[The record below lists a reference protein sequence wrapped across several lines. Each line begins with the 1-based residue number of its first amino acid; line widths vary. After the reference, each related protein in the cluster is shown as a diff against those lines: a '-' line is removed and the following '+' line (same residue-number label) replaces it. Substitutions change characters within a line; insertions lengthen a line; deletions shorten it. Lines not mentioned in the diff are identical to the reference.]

1 MGLLNKIKGILFEEV
16 EEDEVVNTPKA
27 EEKKPI
33 AEKIEPQKKVEEVET
48 PKVNVVKPK
57 AEVEQL
63 NERELF
69 KSDNTSPFFDFDEE
83 EFSNMSRVQKPKPS
97 TNVLEYERK
106 KKMEKRYDMGSFT
119 KVERTEV
126 VDVTEEQIENIK
138 SEISSYK
145 NIEEVTFKSK
155 DEWKLEMSE
164 YDDSFKTVLNYL
176 DENPLMDS
184 FVLKVNDVKKLSET
198 SEYIKAINGVDTVK
212 YGEGMV
218 EQVISVF
225 DIVQKIVV
233 VVVIALIVVT
243 SFLISN
249 TIKLTIF
256 SRRNEIEIMRLVGAS
271 NITIKLPFL
280 FEGFIIGLIGS
291 IIPVCITIYGYVIL
305 YSRLHGKLFSN
316 MIMLIKPYPFVFGVS
331 LIVIAIGALVGM
343 YGSIKAVRKYL
354 KV

>member
-1 MGLLNKIKGILFEEV
+1 MEYLLVIMRKEVIRQMRAFRIFFRSIRDALKSVVRNFSLSFASIMCTTITLILV
-16 EEDEVVNTPKA
+16 AVAVVAAANVNNATKLIEDELTIVTYL
-27 EEKKPI
+27 KK
-33 AEKIEPQKKVEEVET
+33 
-48 PKVNVVKPK
+48 
-57 AEVEQL
+57 
-63 NERELF
+63 
-69 KSDNTSPFFDFDEE
+69 
-83 EFSNMSRVQKPKPS
+83 
-97 TNVLEYERK
+97 
-106 KKMEKRYDMGSFT
+106 
-119 KVERTEV
+119 
-126 VDVTEEQIENIK
+126 DVTEEQIDNIK

-145 NIEEVTFKSK
+145 NVEEVTFKSK

-305 YSRLHGKLFSN
+305 YSRMHGKLFSN
-316 MIMLIKPYPFVFGVS
+316 MIMLIKPYPFVFWVS
-331 LIVIAIGALVGM
+331 LIVVAIGALVGM

>member
-1 MGLLNKIKGILFEEV
+1 MIMRKEVIRQMRAFRIFFRSIRDALKSVVRNFSLSFASIMCTTITLILV
-16 EEDEVVNTPKA
+16 SVAVVAAANVNNATKLIEDELTIVTYL
-27 EEKKPI
+27 KK
-33 AEKIEPQKKVEEVET
+33 
-48 PKVNVVKPK
+48 
-57 AEVEQL
+57 
-63 NERELF
+63 
-69 KSDNTSPFFDFDEE
+69 
-83 EFSNMSRVQKPKPS
+83 
-97 TNVLEYERK
+97 
-106 KKMEKRYDMGSFT
+106 
-119 KVERTEV
+119 
-126 VDVTEEQIENIK
+126 DVTEEQIENIK

-233 VVVIALIVVT
+233 VVVIALVVVT

-316 MIMLIKPYPFVFGVS
+316 MIMLIKPYPFVFWVS
-331 LIVIAIGALVGM
+331 LIVVAIGALVGM

>member
-1 MGLLNKIKGILFEEV
+1 MRKEVIRQMRAFRIFFRSIRDALKSVVRNFSLSFASIMCTTITLILV
-16 EEDEVVNTPKA
+16 AVAVVAAANVNNATKLIEDELTIVTYL
-27 EEKKPI
+27 KK
-33 AEKIEPQKKVEEVET
+33 
-48 PKVNVVKPK
+48 
-57 AEVEQL
+57 
-63 NERELF
+63 
-69 KSDNTSPFFDFDEE
+69 
-83 EFSNMSRVQKPKPS
+83 
-97 TNVLEYERK
+97 
-106 KKMEKRYDMGSFT
+106 
-119 KVERTEV
+119 
-126 VDVTEEQIENIK
+126 DVTEEQIENIK

-316 MIMLIKPYPFVFGVS
+316 MIMLIKPYPFVFWVS

>member
-1 MGLLNKIKGILFEEV
+1 MRAFRIFFRSIRDALKSVVRNFSLSFASIMCTTITLILV
-16 EEDEVVNTPKA
+16 AVAVVAAANVNNATRLIEDELTIVTYL
-27 EEKKPI
+27 KK
-33 AEKIEPQKKVEEVET
+33 
-48 PKVNVVKPK
+48 
-57 AEVEQL
+57 
-63 NERELF
+63 
-69 KSDNTSPFFDFDEE
+69 
-83 EFSNMSRVQKPKPS
+83 
-97 TNVLEYERK
+97 
-106 KKMEKRYDMGSFT
+106 
-119 KVERTEV
+119 
-126 VDVTEEQIENIK
+126 DVTEEQIENIK

-233 VVVIALIVVT
+233 VVVIALVVVT

-316 MIMLIKPYPFVFGVS
+316 MIMLIKPYPFVFWVS

>member
-1 MGLLNKIKGILFEEV
+1 MIMRKEVIRQMRAFRIFFRSIRDALKSVVRNFSLSFASIMCTTITLILV
-16 EEDEVVNTPKA
+16 AVAVVAAANVNNATRLIEDELTIVTYL
-27 EEKKPI
+27 KK
-33 AEKIEPQKKVEEVET
+33 
-48 PKVNVVKPK
+48 
-57 AEVEQL
+57 
-63 NERELF
+63 
-69 KSDNTSPFFDFDEE
+69 
-83 EFSNMSRVQKPKPS
+83 
-97 TNVLEYERK
+97 
-106 KKMEKRYDMGSFT
+106 
-119 KVERTEV
+119 
-126 VDVTEEQIENIK
+126 DVTEEQIENIK

-316 MIMLIKPYPFVFGVS
+316 MIMLIKPYPFVFWVS
-331 LIVIAIGALVGM
+331 LIVVAIGALVGM

>member
-1 MGLLNKIKGILFEEV
+1 MIMRKEVIRQMRAFRIFFRSIRDALKSVVRNFSLSFASIMCTTITLILV
-16 EEDEVVNTPKA
+16 AVAVVAAANVNNATKLIEDELTIVTYL
-27 EEKKPI
+27 KK
-33 AEKIEPQKKVEEVET
+33 
-48 PKVNVVKPK
+48 
-57 AEVEQL
+57 
-63 NERELF
+63 
-69 KSDNTSPFFDFDEE
+69 
-83 EFSNMSRVQKPKPS
+83 
-97 TNVLEYERK
+97 
-106 KKMEKRYDMGSFT
+106 
-119 KVERTEV
+119 
-126 VDVTEEQIENIK
+126 DVTEEQIDNIK

-145 NIEEVTFKSK
+145 NVEEVTFKSK

-164 YDDSFKTVLNYL
+164 YDDSFKTVLDYL
-176 DENPLMDS
+176 DDNPLMDS

-218 EQVISVF
+218 EQVISIF

-233 VVVIALIVVT
+233 VVVIALVVVT

-305 YSRLHGKLFSN
+305 YSRMHGKLFSN
-316 MIMLIKPYPFVFGVS
+316 MIMLIKPYPFVFWVS
-331 LIVIAIGALVGM
+331 LIVVAIGALVGM

>member
-1 MGLLNKIKGILFEEV
+1 MIMRKEVIRQMRAFRIFFRSIRDALKSVVRNFSLSFASIMCTTITLILV
-16 EEDEVVNTPKA
+16 AVAVVAAANVNNATRLIEDELTIVTYL
-27 EEKKPI
+27 KK
-33 AEKIEPQKKVEEVET
+33 
-48 PKVNVVKPK
+48 
-57 AEVEQL
+57 
-63 NERELF
+63 
-69 KSDNTSPFFDFDEE
+69 
-83 EFSNMSRVQKPKPS
+83 
-97 TNVLEYERK
+97 
-106 KKMEKRYDMGSFT
+106 
-119 KVERTEV
+119 
-126 VDVTEEQIENIK
+126 DVTEEQIENIK

-198 SEYIKAINGVDTVK
+198 SEYIKAINGIDTVK

-316 MIMLIKPYPFVFGVS
+316 MIMLIKPYPFVFWVS

>member
-1 MGLLNKIKGILFEEV
+1 MIMRKEVIRQMRAFRIFFRSIRDAFKSVVRNFSLSFASIMCTTITLILV
-16 EEDEVVNTPKA
+16 AVAVVAAANVNNATKLIEDELTIVTYL
-27 EEKKPI
+27 KK
-33 AEKIEPQKKVEEVET
+33 
-48 PKVNVVKPK
+48 
-57 AEVEQL
+57 
-63 NERELF
+63 
-69 KSDNTSPFFDFDEE
+69 
-83 EFSNMSRVQKPKPS
+83 
-97 TNVLEYERK
+97 
-106 KKMEKRYDMGSFT
+106 
-119 KVERTEV
+119 
-126 VDVTEEQIENIK
+126 DVTEEQIDNIK

-145 NIEEVTFKSK
+145 NVEEVTFKSK

-164 YDDSFKTVLNYL
+164 YDDSFKTVLDYL

-233 VVVIALIVVT
+233 VVVIALVVVT

-305 YSRLHGKLFSN
+305 YSRMHGKLFSN
-316 MIMLIKPYPFVFGVS
+316 MIMLIKPYPFVFWVS
-331 LIVIAIGALVGM
+331 LIVVAIGALVGM

>member
-1 MGLLNKIKGILFEEV
+1 MIMRKEVIRQMRAFRIFFRSIRDALKSVVRNFSLSFASIMCTTITLILV
-16 EEDEVVNTPKA
+16 AVAVVAAANVNNATKLIEDELTIVTYL
-27 EEKKPI
+27 KK
-33 AEKIEPQKKVEEVET
+33 
-48 PKVNVVKPK
+48 
-57 AEVEQL
+57 
-63 NERELF
+63 
-69 KSDNTSPFFDFDEE
+69 
-83 EFSNMSRVQKPKPS
+83 
-97 TNVLEYERK
+97 
-106 KKMEKRYDMGSFT
+106 
-119 KVERTEV
+119 
-126 VDVTEEQIENIK
+126 DVTEEQIENIK

-233 VVVIALIVVT
+233 VVVIALVVVT

-316 MIMLIKPYPFVFGVS
+316 MIMLIKPYPFVFWVS
-331 LIVIAIGALVGM
+331 LIVVVIGALVGM

>member
-1 MGLLNKIKGILFEEV
+1 MIMRKEVIRQMRAFRIFFRSIRDALKSVVRNFSLSFASIMCTTITLILV
-16 EEDEVVNTPKA
+16 AVAVVAAANVNNATRLIEDELTIVTYL
-27 EEKKPI
+27 KK
-33 AEKIEPQKKVEEVET
+33 
-48 PKVNVVKPK
+48 
-57 AEVEQL
+57 
-63 NERELF
+63 
-69 KSDNTSPFFDFDEE
+69 
-83 EFSNMSRVQKPKPS
+83 
-97 TNVLEYERK
+97 
-106 KKMEKRYDMGSFT
+106 
-119 KVERTEV
+119 
-126 VDVTEEQIENIK
+126 DVTEEQIENIK
-138 SEISSYK
+138 SEISS
-145 NIEEVTFKSK
+145 FKSK

-305 YSRLHGKLFSN
+305 YSRLHGKLLSN
-316 MIMLIKPYPFVFGVS
+316 MIMLIKPYPFVFWVS

>member
-1 MGLLNKIKGILFEEV
+1 MRKEVIRQMRAFRIFFRSIRDTLKRVVRNFSLSFASIMCTTITLILV
-16 EEDEVVNTPKA
+16 AVAVVAAANVNNATKLIEDELTIVTYL
-27 EEKKPI
+27 KK
-33 AEKIEPQKKVEEVET
+33 
-48 PKVNVVKPK
+48 
-57 AEVEQL
+57 
-63 NERELF
+63 
-69 KSDNTSPFFDFDEE
+69 
-83 EFSNMSRVQKPKPS
+83 
-97 TNVLEYERK
+97 
-106 KKMEKRYDMGSFT
+106 
-119 KVERTEV
+119 
-126 VDVTEEQIENIK
+126 DVTEDQIDNIK

-145 NIEEVTFKSK
+145 NVEEVTFKSK

-164 YDDSFKTVLNYL
+164 YDDSFKTVLDYL

-233 VVVIALIVVT
+233 VVVIALVVVT

-305 YSRLHGKLFSN
+305 YSRMHGKLFSN
-316 MIMLIKPYPFVFGVS
+316 MIMLIKPYPFVFWVS

>member
-1 MGLLNKIKGILFEEV
+1 MVYLLVIMRKEVIRQMRAFRIFFRSIRDAFKSVVRNFSLSFASIMCTTITLILV
-16 EEDEVVNTPKA
+16 AVAVVAAANVNNATKLIEDELTIVTYL
-27 EEKKPI
+27 KK
-33 AEKIEPQKKVEEVET
+33 
-48 PKVNVVKPK
+48 
-57 AEVEQL
+57 
-63 NERELF
+63 
-69 KSDNTSPFFDFDEE
+69 
-83 EFSNMSRVQKPKPS
+83 
-97 TNVLEYERK
+97 
-106 KKMEKRYDMGSFT
+106 
-119 KVERTEV
+119 
-126 VDVTEEQIENIK
+126 DVTEEQIENIK

-145 NIEEVTFKSK
+145 NVEEVTFKSK

-233 VVVIALIVVT
+233 VVVIALVVVT

-305 YSRLHGKLFSN
+305 YSRMHGKLFSN
-316 MIMLIKPYPFVFGVS
+316 MIMLIKPYPFVFWVS
-331 LIVIAIGALVGM
+331 LIVVAIGALVGM

>member
-1 MGLLNKIKGILFEEV
+1 MIMRKEVIRQMRAFRIFFRSIRDAFKSVVRNFSLSFASIMCTTITLILV
-16 EEDEVVNTPKA
+16 AVAVVAAANVNNATKLIEDELTIVTYL
-27 EEKKPI
+27 KK
-33 AEKIEPQKKVEEVET
+33 
-48 PKVNVVKPK
+48 
-57 AEVEQL
+57 
-63 NERELF
+63 
-69 KSDNTSPFFDFDEE
+69 
-83 EFSNMSRVQKPKPS
+83 
-97 TNVLEYERK
+97 
-106 KKMEKRYDMGSFT
+106 
-119 KVERTEV
+119 
-126 VDVTEEQIENIK
+126 DVSEEQIDNIK

-145 NIEEVTFKSK
+145 NVEEVTFKSK

-164 YDDSFKTVLNYL
+164 YDDSFKTVLDYL

-233 VVVIALIVVT
+233 VVVIALVVVT

-305 YSRLHGKLFSN
+305 YSRMHGKLFSN
-316 MIMLIKPYPFVFGVS
+316 MIMLIKPYPFVFWVS
-331 LIVIAIGALVGM
+331 LIVVAIGALVGM

>member
-1 MGLLNKIKGILFEEV
+1 MRKEVIRQMRAFRIFFRSIRDALKSVVRNFSLSFASIMCTTITLILV
-16 EEDEVVNTPKA
+16 AVAVVAAANVNNATKLIEDELTIVTY
-27 EEKKPI
+27 
-33 AEKIEPQKKVEEVET
+33 
-48 PKVNVVKPK
+48 
-57 AEVEQL
+57 L
-63 NERELF
+63 
-69 KSDNTSPFFDFDEE
+69 
-83 EFSNMSRVQKPKPS
+83 
-97 TNVLEYERK
+97 
-106 KKMEKRYDMGSFT
+106 KR
-119 KVERTEV
+119 
-126 VDVTEEQIENIK
+126 DVTEEQIDNIK

-145 NIEEVTFKSK
+145 NVEEVTFKSK

-164 YDDSFKTVLNYL
+164 YDDSFKTVLDYL

-233 VVVIALIVVT
+233 VVVIALVVVT

-305 YSRLHGKLFSN
+305 YSRMHGKLFSN
-316 MIMLIKPYPFVFGVS
+316 MIMLIKPYPFVFCVS

>member
-1 MGLLNKIKGILFEEV
+1 MIMRKEVIRQMRAFRIFFRSIRDALKSVVRNFSLSFASIMCTTITLILV
-16 EEDEVVNTPKA
+16 AVAVVAAANVNNATKLIEDELTIVTYL
-27 EEKKPI
+27 KK
-33 AEKIEPQKKVEEVET
+33 
-48 PKVNVVKPK
+48 
-57 AEVEQL
+57 
-63 NERELF
+63 
-69 KSDNTSPFFDFDEE
+69 
-83 EFSNMSRVQKPKPS
+83 
-97 TNVLEYERK
+97 
-106 KKMEKRYDMGSFT
+106 
-119 KVERTEV
+119 
-126 VDVTEEQIENIK
+126 DVTEEQIDNIK

-145 NIEEVTFKSK
+145 NVEEVTFKSK

-305 YSRLHGKLFSN
+305 YSRMHGKLFSN
-316 MIMLIKPYPFVFGVS
+316 MIMLIKPYPFVFWIS
-331 LIVIAIGALVGM
+331 LIVVAIGALVGM

>member
-1 MGLLNKIKGILFEEV
+1 MIMRKEVIRQMRAFRIFFRSIRDALKSVVRNFSLSFASIMCTTITLILV
-16 EEDEVVNTPKA
+16 AVAVVAAANVNNATKLIEDELTIVTYL
-27 EEKKPI
+27 KK
-33 AEKIEPQKKVEEVET
+33 
-48 PKVNVVKPK
+48 
-57 AEVEQL
+57 
-63 NERELF
+63 
-69 KSDNTSPFFDFDEE
+69 
-83 EFSNMSRVQKPKPS
+83 
-97 TNVLEYERK
+97 
-106 KKMEKRYDMGSFT
+106 
-119 KVERTEV
+119 
-126 VDVTEEQIENIK
+126 DVTEEQIENIK

-145 NIEEVTFKSK
+145 NVEEVTFKSK

-316 MIMLIKPYPFVFGVS
+316 MIMLIKPYPFVFWVS

>member
-1 MGLLNKIKGILFEEV
+1 MIMRKEVIRQMRAFRIFFRSIRDALKSVVRNFSLSFASIMCTTITLILV
-16 EEDEVVNTPKA
+16 AVAVVAAANVNNATKLIEDELTIVTYL
-27 EEKKPI
+27 KK
-33 AEKIEPQKKVEEVET
+33 
-48 PKVNVVKPK
+48 
-57 AEVEQL
+57 
-63 NERELF
+63 
-69 KSDNTSPFFDFDEE
+69 
-83 EFSNMSRVQKPKPS
+83 
-97 TNVLEYERK
+97 
-106 KKMEKRYDMGSFT
+106 
-119 KVERTEV
+119 
-126 VDVTEEQIENIK
+126 DVTEEQIENIK

-198 SEYIKAINGVDTVK
+198 SEYIKAINGIDTVK

-218 EQVISVF
+218 EQVISIF

-233 VVVIALIVVT
+233 VVVIALVVVT

-316 MIMLIKPYPFVFGVS
+316 MIMLIKPYPFVFWVS